1 MRRSVF
7 AVSLCIASAASAQDL
22 LMFDMSTFGDAVL
35 SQTQSAISD
44 VRLEAQIGDYN
55 NEFISNYGATSIFAR
70 TGKAVGRLDVLT
82 DKGHAPCTAFLVD
95 DNRLIT
101 NHHCVPGII
110 DNERLGASAILAV
123 QFRLGYVRD
132 GIEEGTEMFH
142 VNPMPLETNKALDYS
157 VLEILGGD
165 ANAQFGALELSAA
178 MPSDRD
184 PFWVIGHPMG
194 EAQRISR
201 EKCQADSPAIASGK
215 LRHTCDT
222 LPGNSGSPVIDA
234 GLQQVVALHHA
245 GSRAGAVNF
254 AIPMAEI
261 LSQSKVLKAAI
272 GDKNDEAERQRLADE
287 LAALQRENN
296 RQKAEAEAERARL
309 AEELALLRVLQAER
323 DADAAAKAEDTK
335 TQEPDDRFG
344 LAPGD
349 LGLRID
355 VTGSGATGT
364 VVIDLFE
371 DVAPG
376 HADRIAGLARS
387 GDYDGVIWHRVIDG
401 FMAQTGDVRFGD
413 ITEKTFTIA
422 QSGGGA
428 SEMPDLK
435 AEFSDIPFERG
446 VVGMAR
452 AADPDSANSQ
462 FFIMFAP
469 APHLNGQYTVVGAV
483 TGGMDV
489 VDQIKRGSGRSGA
502 VASNPDVMTRVSVTN

>member
-1 MRRSVF
+1 M
-7 AVSLCIASAASAQDL
+7 
-22 LMFDMSTFGDAVL
+22 
-35 SQTQSAISD
+35 
-44 VRLEAQIGDYN
+44 
-55 NEFISNYGATSIFAR
+55 
-70 TGKAVGRLDVLT
+70 
-82 DKGHAPCTAFLVD
+82 
-95 DNRLIT
+95 IT

-110 DNERLGASAILAV
+110 ENERLGASAILAV

-132 GIEEGTEMFH
+132 GIEEGTEMFL
-142 VNPMPLETNKALDYS
+142 VNPIPLETNKALDYS
-157 VLEILGGD
+157 VLEIIGGD
-165 ANAQFGALELSAA
+165 ANAHFGALQLSAVR
-178 MPSDRD
+178 PSDKD

-201 EKCQADSPAIASGK
+201 EKCQADNPAIASGK

-254 AIPMAEI
+254 AIPMADI
-261 LSQSKVLKAAI
+261 LSQSKILKAALAV
-272 GDKNDEAERQRLADE
+272 DVDAERKQLSDE
-287 LAALQRENN
+287 LAALRAE
-296 RQKAEAEAERARL
+296 RDRLAAEAEARAAIAPAEVPDGTAPEDAVPEDAVPEDTVPEDTVPEDTVPEDTVPVQLIGIFGDASSPRALVRLENGQYERITVGDPLDGGVVTAIDKTALRYEKDGKDILLGVDLTGLRADRDRL
-309 AEELALLRVLQAER
+309 AAE
-323 DADAAAKAEDTK
+323 AEAA
-335 TQEPDDRFG
+335 RFG

-376 HADRIAGLARS
+376 HAERIAGLART
-387 GDYDGVIWHRVIDG
+387 GAYDGVIWHRVIDD

-422 QSGGGA
+422 QSGGGG

-435 AEFSDIPFERG
+435 AEFSDLSFKRG

-462 FFIMFAP
+462 FFIMFKDGP
-469 APHLNGQYTVVGAV
+469 YLNGQYTVIGKVIA
-483 TGGMDV
+483 GMEV
-489 VDQIKRGSGRSGA
+489 VDKIKRGDNSSWATVGE
-502 VASNPDVMTRVSVTN
+502 PDRMARVTVID